1 MSLSSAAPCGGSR
14 RSTTPSTKASAPI
27 LNGELNAEL
36 NDAGCSV
43 GFTADFKAREG
54 ERDGEGI
61 RWAGRLRTR
70 MLTRVQCVCL
80 DTGYVEIVKILIEH
94 GANPNLCELDHVSVP
109 ARRCVQRKAAR
120 D

>member
-1 MSLSSAAPCGGSR
+1 MRGATTSALKRGRWRARGR
-14 RSTTPSTKASAPI
+14 E
-27 LNGELNAEL
+27 GE
-36 NDAGCSV
+36 
-43 GFTADFKAREG
+43 REG

>member
-1 MSLSSAAPCGGSR
+1 
-14 RSTTPSTKASAPI
+14 
-27 LNGELNAEL
+27 
-36 NDAGCSV
+36 
-43 GFTADFKAREG
+43 
-54 ERDGEGI
+54 
-61 RWAGRLRTR
+61 